1 MGPVPFR
8 RAAALLVV
16 PFRTVTVVTSPTTLI
31 IKNAPTL
38 RWPRIARPWQSQSVD
53 PGGGAGLPVA
63 TSYSS
68 IALKDQC
75 ACLTLGSASCRRG
88 LRTKTW

>member
-31 IKNAPTL
+31 IKNAPT
-38 RWPRIARPWQSQSVD
+38 
-53 PGGGAGLPVA
+53 
-63 TSYSS
+63 
-68 IALKDQC
+68 
-75 ACLTLGSASCRRG
+75 
-88 LRTKTW
+88 

>member
-38 RWPRIARPWQSQSVD
+38 RWPRIARPWQSQNPLI
-53 PGGGAGLPVA
+53 PGAEPGFPSPHP
-63 TSYSS
+63 TRQSH
-68 IALKDQC
+68 
-75 ACLTLGSASCRRG
+75 
-88 LRTKTW
+88 